1 MLNRLSI
8 TNYALIDSL
17 DIQFGRGLNILTGET
32 GAGKSIVLGALSL
45 ILGQRAESQYLFNQD
60 RKCVIEGYFD
70 LAAYSLRDFF
80 TAQDLDYESETII
93 RREFNSDGKSRAFVN
108 DTPVTLQVLKALA
121 EKLIDIHSQHATLQL
136 NMPAF
141 QLMVLDS
148 VAQNQTLR
156 ESFTEQFS
164 RYKQASNRLNALRSA
179 LQQANAEADYHQ
191 FLYDEL
197 AMANLDADEQERLES
212 EQRQLEHAEEIKRG
226 LLGAVYVLQDQ
237 DSNVMNLL
245 KEALQQLQQAERYQP
260 GLSEEVSR
268 LQSSLIELKDLT
280 AELSRAE
287 QAVTLDEDRL
297 VEVNDRLSQLYAL
310 QQKHHVGTTAELIA
324 LRDELQRKLQALSTD
339 EAEIQQLEQ
348 EVETRRVAMAELA
361 SQLSESRKAVIPRV
375 EGSLEQVLHAV
386 GMPHGIVRIVLEP
399 LGEEGLT
406 ERGGDRIQFLF
417 TANKGQDPQPVGKVA
432 SGGELSRLMLAVKS
446 LVAQTSA
453 LPTIIFDEIDTG
465 ISGEVALR
473 VGEIMEGLAHNM
485 QVIAITHLPQ
495 IAARGNTHFK
505 VYKAES
511 GGKTITNMAVLAPA
525 DRVQEIAQMLSGAEP
540 GEAAI
545 QHAAALLGNQR

>member
-1 MLNRLSI
+1 L
-8 TNYALIDSL
+8 
-17 DIQFGRGLNILTGET
+17 
-32 GAGKSIVLGALSL
+32 
-45 ILGQRAESQYLFNQD
+45 
-60 RKCVIEGYFD
+60 EGYVD
-70 LAAYSLRDFF
+70 LAAYPLRDFF

-164 RYKQASNRLNALRSA
+164 RHKQASNRLNALRSA

-260 GLSEEVSR
+260 GLSE
-268 LQSSLIELKDLT
+268 
-280 AELSRAE
+280 
-287 QAVTLDEDRL
+287 
-297 VEVNDRLSQLYAL
+297 
-310 QQKHHVGTTAELIA
+310 
-324 LRDELQRKLQALSTD
+324 
-339 EAEIQQLEQ
+339 
-348 EVETRRVAMAELA
+348 
-361 SQLSESRKAVIPRV
+361 
-375 EGSLEQVLHAV
+375 
-386 GMPHGIVRIVLEP
+386 
-399 LGEEGLT
+399 
-406 ERGGDRIQFLF
+406 
-417 TANKGQDPQPVGKVA
+417 
-432 SGGELSRLMLAVKS
+432 
-446 LVAQTSA
+446 
-453 LPTIIFDEIDTG
+453 
-465 ISGEVALR
+465 
-473 VGEIMEGLAHNM
+473 
-485 QVIAITHLPQ
+485 
-495 IAARGNTHFK
+495 
-505 VYKAES
+505 
-511 GGKTITNMAVLAPA
+511 
-525 DRVQEIAQMLSGAEP
+525 
-540 GEAAI
+540 
-545 QHAAALLGNQR
+545 